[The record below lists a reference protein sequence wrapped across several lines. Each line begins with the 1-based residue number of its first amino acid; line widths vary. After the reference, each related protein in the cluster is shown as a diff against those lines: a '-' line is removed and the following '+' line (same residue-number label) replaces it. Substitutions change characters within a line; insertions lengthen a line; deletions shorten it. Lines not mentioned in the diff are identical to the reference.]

1 LALRLGIWNVEE
13 WIEQLD
19 WGQALAWRAYAQ
31 IEPFGEERADLRS
44 GIVASVIANVNRDP
58 KKGKAFNPQ
67 DFMPKFGSEASGR
80 ATGRREPMTQ
90 EAWREVKAMAKAIYA
105 S

>member
-31 IEPFGEERADLRS
+31 IEPFGEERSDLRA

-67 DFMPKFGSEASGR
+67 DFMPKFGVE

-90 EAWREVKAMAKAIYA
+90 EAWREAKAMAKAIYA